1 MHAGFLLQ
9 SATFEA
15 VLNRAR
21 TLISSAAQ
29 GGLDLLLAVLVVVA
43 GWLIAQLLSRLVL
56 WILRAA
62 RFNAGVRRVM
72 GVGSS
77 ALRYEPAALGAWAV
91 QWSVVALAVM
101 LAADA
106 LGLDLS
112 VAVGDRLRE
121 VLPRVIAA
129 TIELVGGI
137 ALAVG
142 LGAVTQRVFE
152 GAGFRRSRLRGQIV
166 TAVLS
171 AFTVLVALEQLGLAA
186 QFIMALSVTAMAV
199 AGLAAALA
207 FGLGC
212 RDLAR
217 DFVVEY
223 LRSLEDETPGRQG

>member
-1 MHAGFLLQ
+1 MHAAVLLQ
-9 SATFEA
+9 SATFET
-15 VLNRAR
+15 VLHRAR

-29 GGLDLLLAVLVVVA
+29 SGLEFLLALLVVAV
-43 GWLIAQLLSRLVL
+43 GWLIARLLSRLVL
-56 WILRAA
+56 LILRAA
-62 RFNAGVRRVM
+62 RFNAGMRQLM
-72 GVGSS
+72 GAGGT
-77 ALRYEPAALGAWAV
+77 ALRYEPAAIGAWAV
-91 QWSVVALAVM
+91 HWIVVALAVM

-112 VAVGDRLRE
+112 ASVGERLRE

-129 TIELVGGI
+129 TIELIGGI

-152 GAGFRRSRLRGQIV
+152 GAGFRRGRLRGQIV
-166 TAVLS
+166 TFVLS

-186 QFIMALSVTAMAV
+186 QFIMALTITTIAV
-199 AGLAAALA
+199 VGLAAAMA

-212 RDLAR
+212 RELAR

-223 LRSLEDETPGRQG
+223 LRSLEDEKRGGLS